1 MFFNEGATSITSS
14 AQFPKI
20 NFDVDVVVW
29 KTLSELLEFSAVNRC
44 LVVES
49 THPIAALKLLNDF
62 IVVIRYQ
69 MWVNEV
75 LHNVTSN

>member
-1 MFFNEGATSITSS
+1 MFFNKDTTSITSS

-20 NFDVDVVVW
+20 NFDVDVAARE
-29 KTLSELLEFSAVNRC
+29 TLSELLEFSAVNRC
-44 LVVES
+44 LVVEA
-49 THPIAALKLLNDF
+49 TLPIAAFKLLNDF

-75 LHNVTSN
+75 PYKVTSN

>member
-75 LHNVTSN
+75 LHKVTSN